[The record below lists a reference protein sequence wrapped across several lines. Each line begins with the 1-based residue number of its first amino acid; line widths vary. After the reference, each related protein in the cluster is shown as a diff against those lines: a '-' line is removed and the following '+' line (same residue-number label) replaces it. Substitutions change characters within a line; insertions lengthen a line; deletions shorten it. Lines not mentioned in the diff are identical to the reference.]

1 MVAVSF
7 SDRVALLRAFVE
19 AGLIL
24 DPWLAGLGEDYFA
37 FGSQELLYNTAA
49 ALAAQHWHEPLISAS
64 MGTTPMPERMAQTA
78 AHEIL
83 VSTAATVGHEQ
94 RGKLHIAE
102 EEAATAIT
110 RLQGFILAHDF
121 GAVVQV
127 YGLLTFVENHIAV
140 RHYGGLPVDEFVRG
154 RRHRP
159 WVRYSLEDELLLGVA
174 TGIYALAVRQGQRWV
189 TETAEG
195 EHQYQEARGVLET
208 SGYLARRLQLITLSQ
223 FNHFADWDTQAAK
236 IAPSAGEYR
245 RAFTGFA
252 GLEPGMAVLEAGC
265 GMASQTFEGGLW
277 QAVGPIGSIVGIDPA
292 AGMLERAEVKVQ
304 QHQATNVRFV
314 RARAEDLSVFGDG
327 SFDAA
332 VGLAFLHFTEA
343 PIALRELRR
352 VTRPGGLVVV
362 GGPCHLAL
370 DMPWFVDWFRPLLDL
385 AKQHHDAT
393 TPQPLPGHLPAPG
406 ELREWFL
413 AAGLRDVVVEPSPA
427 DWVLDDPEL
436 SVAFLIQGLSFF
448 QRELELLPWQ
458 ARQEL
463 VEELKQRGAA
473 VCARTTAEERT
484 IHWPAEFVKGTAP
497 PA

>member
-154 RRHRP
+154 RPHRP

-277 QAVGPIGSIVGIDPA
+277 EAIGPSGRLVGIDPA
-292 AGMLERAEVKVQ
+292 ARHAGTRRGQGKATPGNECSLRAHPRRRTSPCSVMAHSTPPWGWPSCTLPTHQ
-304 QHQATNVRFV
+304 QRCA
-314 RARAEDLSVFGDG
+314 SC
-327 SFDAA
+327 
-332 VGLAFLHFTEA
+332 
-343 PIALRELRR
+343 
-352 VTRPGGLVVV
+352 GG
-362 GGPCHLAL
+362 
-370 DMPWFVDWFRPLLDL
+370 
-385 AKQHHDAT
+385 
-393 TPQPLPGHLPAPG
+393 
-406 ELREWFL
+406 
-413 AAGLRDVVVEPSPA
+413 
-427 DWVLDDPEL
+427 
-436 SVAFLIQGLSFF
+436 
-448 QRELELLPWQ
+448 
-458 ARQEL
+458 
-463 VEELKQRGAA
+463 
-473 VCARTTAEERT
+473 
-484 IHWPAEFVKGTAP
+484 
-497 PA
+497 